1 MISFSVQHALPAISN
16 TQEISPMQIKLSSVF
31 VTDQDQALKFYTD
44 VLGFVKKQDFSLGA
58 YRWLTVGS
66 ADGSDV
72 QLLLEPN
79 AHPAAQQFQKAI
91 YADGIPATALFSS
104 DLQAEYARLKA
115 SGVRFKSEPISAG
128 WGSSVLFDDTCGNW
142 INLVQV

>member
-1 MISFSVQHALPAISN
+1 
-16 TQEISPMQIKLSSVF
+16 MQIKLASVF
-31 VTDQDQALKFYTD
+31 VNDQEKALAFYTD
-44 VLGFVKKQDFSLGA
+44 VLGFVKKQDFSNGD
-58 YRWLTVGS
+58 YRWLTVGAADS
-66 ADGSDV
+66 ADGT

-79 AHPAAQQFQKAI
+79 AHPASQQFQKAI

-104 DLQAEYARLKA
+104 DFQADYEQLRAN
-115 SGVRFKSEPISAG
+115 GVRFKSEPISAG

>member
-1 MISFSVQHALPAISN
+1 M
-16 TQEISPMQIKLSSVF
+16 EIKIASVF
-31 VTDQDQALKFYTD
+31 VDDQEKALQFYTD
-44 VLGFVKKQDFSLGA
+44 VLGFEVKQDVPAGE

-66 ADGSDV
+66 PEASNDV

-79 AHPAAQQFQKAI
+79 AHPAAQQYQAAI
-91 YADGIPATALFSS
+91 YADGIPATVLFSS
-104 DLQAEYARLKA
+104 DFQGDYERLRGR
-115 SGVRFKSEPISAG
+115 GVRFKAEPVRES

>member
-1 MISFSVQHALPAISN
+1 
-16 TQEISPMQIKLSSVF
+16 MQIKLASVF
-31 VTDQDQALKFYTD
+31 VDDQEKALKFYTE
-44 VLGFVKKQDFSLGA
+44 VLGFAKKQDVANGA

-66 ADGSDV
+66 ADPNNDT

-79 AHPAAQQFQKAI
+79 DHPAARQFQAAI

-104 DLQAEYARLKA
+104 DFKGDYERLRA
-115 SGVRFKSEPISAG
+115 SGVRFKSEPMNAG